1 MRRDQIKVINIDNDS
16 LIRMCEL
23 NIGVRELSKD
33 IDLNNM
39 WGMTFEQ
46 LSDIERETNGLK
58 ANPTNKYQI

>member
-1 MRRDQIKVINIDNDS
+1 MKLGQIKITNIDNDS

-39 WGMTFEQ
+39 WGMTFKQ
-46 LSDIERETNGLK
+46 LSDIERAIDEQE
-58 ANPTNKYQI
+58 NK